1 MVSRSSAHNAAAR
14 DKLHREA
21 DRRWTRLER
30 RHPELAETIR
40 YGRRLVTLF
49 IDERPEAPPFALTIE
64 QARAKLTSGSPLLDD
79 EALELDLPALRRF
92 ATLLCAW
99 AGEQEVLAPAARVI
113 AQALVTDTL
122 TIDDLLGVATAD
134 DVAMAV
140 TLTARLTLDPALLA
154 TVAAL
159 TLSAGLMGLAQELT
173 PFLREAAIQWDMPHC
188 PICGGVPLLAELQG
202 SGGERMLRCAT
213 CGGGWRIL
221 ISQCGHCG
229 TNDSAALHYLA
240 AEGEE
245 GKYRIDLCERCRGAM
260 KGVATFTATPPELLL
275 IEDTALLHLL
285 HEAEARGYTTTPAID
300 SLHTPVEPPV
310 TPPLAG

>member
-1 MVSRSSAHNAAAR
+1 MVSQPSPRDTAAR

-30 RHPELAETIR
+30 QHPELAEAIR
-40 YGRRLVTLF
+40 YGRRLVALF
-49 IDERPEAPPFALTIE
+49 IDERPAAPPFALTIE
-64 QARAKLTSGSPLLDD
+64 QARAKLTVGVPLLDD
-79 EALELDLPALRRF
+79 EALQLDLSALRRF
-92 ATLLCAW
+92 ATHLCAW
-99 AGEQEVLAPAARVI
+99 AGEQELLASAASAI
-113 AQALVTDTL
+113 AQALATDML
-122 TIDDLLGVATAD
+122 IVEDLLGVATGDEDAIT
-134 DVAMAV
+134 A
-140 TLTARLTLDPALLA
+140 TLATRLTLDPALLA

-159 TLSAGLMGLAQELT
+159 TLSAGLMVLAQEMMPL
-173 PFLREAAIQWDMPHC
+173 LREAAVPWDLPFC
-188 PICGGVPLLAELQG
+188 PICGGAPLLAELQG

-221 ISQCGHCG
+221 ISQCAHCG

-245 GKYRIDLCERCRGAM
+245 GKYRVDLCERCRGAM
-260 KGVATFTATPPELLL
+260 KGVATFSATPPELLL

-285 HEAEARGYTTTPAID
+285 HEAEVRGYTTIPAIEYP
-300 SLHTPVEPPV
+300 HTPGELPV